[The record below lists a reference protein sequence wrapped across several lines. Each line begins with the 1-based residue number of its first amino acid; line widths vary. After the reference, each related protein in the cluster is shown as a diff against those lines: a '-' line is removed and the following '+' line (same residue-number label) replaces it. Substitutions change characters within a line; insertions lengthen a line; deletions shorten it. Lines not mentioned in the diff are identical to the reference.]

1 MRLHPNSNQGIIS
14 ILLCLL
20 AMGTSTQELQH
31 RTMAVNIEVPVR
43 VFKGDRFIDD
53 LALNDFEVYEN
64 GILQK
69 IDAVYLIKKTQ
80 IEREEALPGKEALL
94 KQLSP
99 QTSRN
104 FVLFFEVIDYLPKIG
119 EAVTYFF
126 ENIIEPQDNLKVM
139 TPEKAYNFKAAA
151 LKQMPR
157 GKIAEQLI
165 GKIRKDTLLACREY
179 KNLIEEFFRIK
190 QIEGLDPG
198 VKLQMLKNICRM
210 MRDRTQFDE
219 KRVSEF
225 ADYLKEQPG
234 QKHVFLFYQK
244 EMMPLPP
251 GLYELDAF
259 DLMKAVSFDMDKIK
273 AIFADSSITCHF
285 VYMTLEAERDASQLT
300 LDADQE
306 WMNQSAEV
314 FSAFKQIADA
324 TGGLVESSANP
335 SFSFKK
341 SVQASETYYLL
352 YYTPQNYRP
361 DGKFRNIKVKVTSG
375 SYRVMH
381 RAGYIAD

>member
-1 MRLHPNSNQGIIS
+1 MRLYPNSIKGILI
-14 ILLCLL
+14 ILLCFLGL
-20 AMGTSTQELQH
+20 GTNSQELQH
-31 RTMAVNIEVPVR
+31 KTMAINVEVPVR

-53 LALNDFEVYEN
+53 LTLNDFEVYEN
-64 GILQK
+64 GILHK
-69 IDAVYLIKKTQ
+69 VDAVYLIKKTH
-80 IEREEALPGKEALL
+80 IEREEALPGKEEVL

-126 ENIIEPQDNLKVM
+126 ENIIEPKDNLKVV
-139 TPEKAYNFKAAA
+139 TPVKAYNFKAEA
-151 LKQMPR
+151 LKQMR
-157 GKIAEQLI
+157 REKIAEQLI
-165 GKIRKDTLLACREY
+165 GKIRKDTLMANREY

-190 QIEGLDPG
+190 QLEGLEPD
-198 VKLQMLKNICRM
+198 VKREMLKNICRM

-219 KRVSEF
+219 QRVAEF

-259 DLMKAVSFDMDKIK
+259 DLMKAVSFDMDKVK

-285 VYMTLEAERDASQLT
+285 VYVTLEAERDAFQLT
-300 LDADQE
+300 LDEDQS
-306 WMNQSAEV
+306 WMNQSAEI

-352 YYTPQNYRP
+352 YYTPQNYQP

-375 SYRVMH
+375 NYRVLH

>member
-1 MRLHPNSNQGIIS
+1 
-14 ILLCLL
+14 
-20 AMGTSTQELQH
+20 
-31 RTMAVNIEVPVR
+31 
-43 VFKGDRFIDD
+43 
-53 LALNDFEVYEN
+53 
-64 GILQK
+64 
-69 IDAVYLIKKTQ
+69 
-80 IEREEALPGKEALL
+80 
-94 KQLSP
+94 
-99 QTSRN
+99 
-104 FVLFFEVIDYLPKIG
+104 
-119 EAVTYFF
+119 
-126 ENIIEPQDNLKVM
+126 
-139 TPEKAYNFKAAA
+139 
-151 LKQMPR
+151 
-157 GKIAEQLI
+157 
-165 GKIRKDTLLACREY
+165 
-179 KNLIEEFFRIK
+179 
-190 QIEGLDPG
+190 
-198 VKLQMLKNICRM
+198 M